1 MKTYKNLYPQIC
13 DFATLYAAYRRARCG
28 KRDRVAVASF
38 EFDLERNLLQLQD
51 ELRAHTY
58 APGGYTNFYIHEPKR
73 RLVSAAPFRDRVVHH
88 ALCQVIEPIWEAR
101 FIGTSYACRLGKGTH
116 QAIDQC
122 HAWVKRYRYACQGD
136 IVKYF
141 PSVDH
146 QILRGLLAKHI
157 ADRETMALIEQL
169 LASGAGIQ
177 AEEHPPSYFPGDD
190 FFAAL
195 RPRGL
200 PIGNLTS
207 QFWANVYLHELD
219 MFVKHELH
227 CPAYLRYMDDFVLF
241 HDDKGALHDWKD
253 AIRSF
258 LATRLRLELH
268 PKKSLVFPVAVGLE
282 FCGFRIYPTH
292 RRLRRAAV
300 RRFVGRLRRQ
310 RAAYRRGE
318 LTLDDMTNSVRCWVA
333 HAAHGDTWRLRRRLF
348 ADYPLV

>member
-13 DFATLYAAYRRARCG
+13 DFATLYGAYRRARCG

-51 ELRAHTY
+51 ELQAQTY

-88 ALCQVIEPIWEAR
+88 ALCSVIEPIWEAR
-101 FIGTSYACRLGKGTH
+101 FIGTSYACRVGKGTH
-116 QAIDQC
+116 RAIDQC
-122 HAWVKRYRYACQGD
+122 HAWVRRYRYAFQGD

-141 PSVDH
+141 PSIDH
-146 QILRGLLAKHI
+146 QILEGLLAKHI
-157 ADRETMALIEQL
+157 ADRETLWLIERL

-177 AEEHPPSYFPGDD
+177 AEEHPPGYFPGDD
-190 FFAAL
+190 LFASAA
-195 RPRGL
+195 PAGL

-241 HDDKGALHDWKD
+241 ADDKGTLHDWKG

-258 LATRLRLELH
+258 LATDLRLELH
-268 PKKSLVFPVAVGLE
+268 PKKSLVFPVHCRPGVLRLSHLPHPPASAQGGGAP
-282 FCGFRIYPTH
+282 FC
-292 RRLRRAAV
+292 RAFA
-300 RRFVGRLRRQ
+300 GQ

-318 LTLDDMTNSVRCWVA
+318 LALDDMTNSVRCWIA

>member
-1 MKTYKNLYPQIC
+1 
-13 DFATLYAAYRRARCG
+13 
-28 KRDRVAVASF
+28 
-38 EFDLERNLLQLQD
+38 
-51 ELRAHTY
+51 
-58 APGGYTNFYIHEPKR
+58 
-73 RLVSAAPFRDRVVHH
+73 
-88 ALCQVIEPIWEAR
+88 
-101 FIGTSYACRLGKGTH
+101 
-116 QAIDQC
+116 
-122 HAWVKRYRYACQGD
+122 
-136 IVKYF
+136 
-141 PSVDH
+141 
-146 QILRGLLAKHI
+146 
-157 ADRETMALIEQL
+157 
-169 LASGAGIQ
+169 
-177 AEEHPPSYFPGDD
+177 
-190 FFAAL
+190 
-195 RPRGL
+195 
-200 PIGNLTS
+200 
-207 QFWANVYLHELD
+207 